1 MTTWLTTDDVL
12 DFNQYFVGPD
22 MLRDLGL
29 LEA

>member
-1 MTTWLTTDDVL
+1 MTTWLTTDDVR

-22 MLRDLGL
+22 MVRDLGL

>member
-1 MTTWLTTDDVL
+1 MTTWLATDDVR
-12 DFNQYFVGPD
+12 DFNQYFVGRD